1 PYPYLAHAS
10 LFALSSRWEG
20 FGNVLVEA
28 LALGTPVVAT
38 DCRSGPREILAD
50 GALGP
55 LVPPGDAEAL
65 AAAMAQVLT
74 APLPATRLRAGAERY
89 TLAAS
94 VADYTAAL
102 GLDGSSGAA
111 P

>member
-1 PYPYLAHAS
+1 MEDYDQMGIITKNSPLDQEVRVCHGV
-10 LFALSSRWEG
+10 LLGQLSVCRLPL
-20 FGNVLVEA
+20 LVGEA
-28 LALGTPVVAT
+28 VWAGVSAR
-38 DCRSGPREILAD
+38 CRAGPRTLS
-50 GALGP
+50 
-55 LVPPGDAEAL
+55 